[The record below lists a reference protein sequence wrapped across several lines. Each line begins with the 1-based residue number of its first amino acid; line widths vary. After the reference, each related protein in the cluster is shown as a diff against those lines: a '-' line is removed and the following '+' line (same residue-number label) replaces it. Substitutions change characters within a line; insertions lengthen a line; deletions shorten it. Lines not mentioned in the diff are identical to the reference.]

1 MDYCDYFSTCSAAAT
16 IFSGALLFSL
26 HLINHR
32 LRDVPLMYQ
41 SILQLWFADISPSQC
56 WAKGGEFDPL
66 ITNHAKNLHVSV
78 HQSDC
83 YQWRE
88 IILPKLLSS
97 TNCREISFAAR
108 QGHSPRTRW
117 LWGSYLSNF

>member
-1 MDYCDYFSTCSAAAT
+1 
-16 IFSGALLFSL
+16 
-26 HLINHR
+26 
-32 LRDVPLMYQ
+32 MYQ

-88 IILPKLLSS
+88 IILPKLLSTTS
-97 TNCREISFAAR
+97 CRDISFAAR
-108 QGHSPRTRW
+108 QGPSPPTRW
-117 LWGSYLSNF
+117 PWDSYLSNF